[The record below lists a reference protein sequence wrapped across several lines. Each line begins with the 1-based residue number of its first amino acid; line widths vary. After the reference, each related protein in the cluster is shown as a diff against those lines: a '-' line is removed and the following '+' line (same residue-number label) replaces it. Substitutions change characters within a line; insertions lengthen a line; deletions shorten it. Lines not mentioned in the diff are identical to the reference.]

1 MNQSISQ
8 SIPQSV
14 SQTVNQSHRV
24 GCNNRLTKAQDVFLV
39 EDNLLRKTRYWNQ
52 TNQNQKSCFWIFF
65 GQSRLSNP
73 FWILQCVCTA
83 SGITPDRNPIPSTSD
98 RNSQSYSRIFWACV
112 WILRSRSFGSNRSY
126 IFCSMNCC
134 QYRCQATQ
142 LPIPDSYLF
151 LDSWYL
157 LMCLG
162 RRLVRVYVSP
172 NFSKMMKNLQL
183 NFAWNHVSN
192 SNAFMLHEFDHG
204 TCKDTQRRRLRWR
217 WHFRIDQTLYSP
229 SNFFSSG
236 FMCFPSQNQLLIQH
250 CQKMPRLN
258 LEIDMTLDSSI
269 SQVSSSFLE
278 DVKYTNLAGRIVPC
292 GKSSE
297 MVGVGGSGSNLFRC
311 MNTED
316 VNGQCLHF
324 LKRIATKRIPQNRAG
339 RLSLFFL

>member
-52 TNQNQKSCFWIFF
+52 TYQNQKSCFRIFF
-65 GQSRLSNP
+65 GQRTC
-73 FWILQCVCTA
+73 FE
-83 SGITPDRNPIPSTSD
+83 SGITPDRNPIPSRSD
-98 RNSQSYSRIFWACV
+98 RNSQFYSSIFWACV

-134 QYRCQATQ
+134 QYGCQATQ

-172 NFSKMMKNLQL
+172 KFSKMMNNLQL
-183 NFAWNHVSN
+183 NFAWNHVSTWIQML
-192 SNAFMLHEFDHG
+192 SCFMNLTMEPAK
-204 TCKDTQRRRLRWR
+204 TRRKG
-217 WHFRIDQTLYSP
+217 D
-229 SNFFSSG
+229 
-236 FMCFPSQNQLLIQH
+236 
-250 CQKMPRLN
+250 
-258 LEIDMTLDSSI
+258 
-269 SQVSSSFLE
+269 
-278 DVKYTNLAGRIVPC
+278 
-292 GKSSE
+292 
-297 MVGVGGSGSNLFRC
+297 
-311 MNTED
+311 
-316 VNGQCLHF
+316 
-324 LKRIATKRIPQNRAG
+324 
-339 RLSLFFL
+339 